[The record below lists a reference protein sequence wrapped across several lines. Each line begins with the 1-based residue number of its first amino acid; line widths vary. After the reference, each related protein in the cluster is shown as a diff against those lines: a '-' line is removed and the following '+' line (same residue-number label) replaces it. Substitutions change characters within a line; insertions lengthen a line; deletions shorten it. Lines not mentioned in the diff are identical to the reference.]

1 MEIVN
6 ITFIISLQYH
16 KITITIL
23 ASWEDAQASV
33 IKAFIMISVLEI
45 SIYENK

>member
-6 ITFIISLQYH
+6 IMFIISLQYH

-33 IKAFIMISVLEI
+33 IKAFMIRVLEI

>member
-23 ASWEDAQASV
+23 ASWEGAQASV
-33 IKAFIMISVLEI
+33 IKAFMIRVLEI